1 MKAHRED
8 WKKIY
13 VLKTTH
19 QRRDLDIQTA
29 AQVRLR
35 LSIWPDMFGAVREM
49 NRRKKEKNNNN
60 NNNNSKKKKIK

>member
-35 LSIWPDMFGAVREM
+35 LSIWPDIGSQRNESTKE
-49 NRRKKEKNNNN
+49 RKNNN